1 MILTNVYSNISSK
14 EMLGFREKTT
24 LFDYS
29 FEESILVQLYRNHG
43 ISFTYP
49 EEWSLSE
56 ESAGS
61 TVALT
66 VAGPE
71 TSFWSLWLMYEC
83 PDPEQMLNS
92 AVAAF
97 SDDYDEVDV
106 FQSVGQQCEYPC
118 QECEIEFVSLEL
130 INTACLRAFQTDR
143 FSVLILHQGT
153 DRELDYTRKDLEAI
167 TESLECD
174 LDDDLALGRVGVE
187 E

>member
-1 MILTNVYSNISSK
+1 MILTGNYSNISSE
-14 EMLGFREKTT
+14 EMLGIRENTT
-24 LFDYS
+24 VFDIS
-29 FEESILVQLYRNHG
+29 FEGFTLVQLYRNHG

-56 ESAGS
+56 VVSGS

-83 PDPEQMLNS
+83 PEPEQMLNS

-106 FQSVGQQCEYPC
+106 FHSEGQQCEYPC
-118 QECEIEFVSLEL
+118 QQCEIEFVSLEL
-130 INTACLRAFQTDR
+130 INAACLRAFQTDR
-143 FSVLILHQGT
+143 FSVLILYQGT
-153 DRELDYTRKDLEAI
+153 DRELDYTRENLESI

-174 LDDDLALGRVGVE
+174 LDDDLALG
-187 E
+187 